1 MGELDEYLD
10 GLDAETA
17 ATVRGIYVRA
27 LELVPDAEQGK
38 GYGMPA
44 LRYRG
49 KPLLSV
55 MATKSPSFAVPVQRV
70 GRRRG
75 RARARGLRRLQGHD
89 PVQRRPSRSGS
100 RRHEDR
106 RAAQG
111 RDRGLREASGRR
123 SLESGGR

>member
-1 MGELDEYLD
+1 MGELDDYLD

-55 MATKSPSFAVPVQRV
+55 MATKSHLSLFPFSASVVAEVAPELEGYDVSKGTIRFSADRLVPAAVVTRIV
-70 GRRRG
+70 E
-75 RARARGLRRLQGHD
+75 LRRAEIEG
-89 PVQRRPSRSGS
+89 
-100 RRHEDR
+100 
-106 RAAQG
+106 
-111 RDRGLREASGRR
+111 
-123 SLESGGR
+123 